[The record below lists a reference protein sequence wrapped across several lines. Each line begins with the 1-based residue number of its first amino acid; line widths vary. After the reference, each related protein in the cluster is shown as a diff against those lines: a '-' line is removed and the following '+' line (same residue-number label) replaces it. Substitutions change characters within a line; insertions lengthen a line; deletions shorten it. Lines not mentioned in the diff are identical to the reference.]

1 MLDLF
6 MDCGPYCR
14 IKMYYINKIT
24 WTVLSLKWACL
35 HRGKK
40 SFNMGYPIT
49 TQFSWDDDDDFH
61 RYFGAQVVYD
71 TFSDELRAG
80 YAARIQARQ
89 AWLLAV
95 DHGPD
100 MSWS

>member
-1 MLDLF
+1 
-6 MDCGPYCR
+6 
-14 IKMYYINKIT
+14 
-24 WTVLSLKWACL
+24 
-35 HRGKK
+35 
-40 SFNMGYPIT
+40 MGYPIT

-100 MSWS
+100 MSWSWQSASWNVKTAEVISETKKKQSLYGWI

>member
-1 MLDLF
+1 MMWSIEILA
-6 MDCGPYCR
+6 P
-14 IKMYYINKIT
+14 
-24 WTVLSLKWACL
+24 
-35 HRGKK
+35 
-40 SFNMGYPIT
+40 
-49 TQFSWDDDDDFH
+49 
-61 RYFGAQVVYD
+61 QVVYD

-100 MSWS
+100 MSWWSWQSASWNVKTAEAISETKKKQSLYGWI